1 MDKII
6 DKKSHET
13 IYLVRLIF
21 LQDYIHVKFFRKR
34 YGKTPDGGR
43 SAVGRVLYYLTPL
56 ISLFNRQ
63 YLTATAA
70 PCNLRAGTI
79 PIKNTCHV

>member
-1 MDKII
+1 MFVATPTAIPVAPL
-6 DKKSHET
+6 T
-13 IYLVRLIF
+13 
-21 LQDYIHVKFFRKR
+21 KR
-34 YGKTPDGGR
+34 FGKRPDGGR
-43 SAVGRVLYYLTPL
+43 SAVGRVLYYLTPR

-70 PCNLRAGTI
+70 RCNLRAGTI